1 MSSAHLN
8 IDPKR
13 HKGNNIITFGNISSK
28 EGVSGEIRSH
38 MDFKSQNKIAN
49 EYDNG
54 RYTKNQMTS
63 LAKMDS
69 AEKPSETVFDD
80 NIM

>member
-8 IDPKR
+8 IDPTR
-13 HKGNNIITFGNISSK
+13 QKGNNIITFGNISSK

-38 MDFKSQNKIAN
+38 MDLNSRNKIAN

-54 RYTKNQMTS
+54 RYVRNPMTS

-69 AEKPSETVFDD
+69 AEKPSETVLDD